1 MDKFDGADETK
12 ATKLAGATFA
22 LKNSE
27 NKYYK
32 YTAVNGTN
40 PATVTWVDSLDD
52 ATTYTTTTSGDLET
66 NFVGLEPGAYTLVE
80 TAAPDGYNKMADMSI
95 EVVGNESNSY
105 NFEVDVPNL
114 AGTTLPDTGG
124 MGTTLFYTVGGLL
137 VVCSAILFVTKKRMS
152 NMA

>member
-1 MDKFDGADETK
+1 MKNGVMTISIPWTTTENENGDSLYENRTVIVVTYSATVIGTGKGSNTLTASYNGKSITGSSTEDVYNVEVSIDKYDGADETK

-66 NFVGLEPGAYTLVE
+66 NFCW
-80 TAAPDGYNKMADMSI
+80 S
-95 EVVGNESNSY
+95 
-105 NFEVDVPNL
+105 
-114 AGTTLPDTGG
+114 GTWRLHT
-124 MGTTLFYTVGGLL
+124 
-137 VVCSAILFVTKKRMS
+137 C
-152 NMA
+152 